1 MSSSLTIG
9 TKNKTLVN
17 QRQGAK
23 AMAKEVIKVRGGAD
37 LTGQVNISGAKN
49 SAVALIPA
57 SLMASTGSVK
67 LEGLPEI
74 SDVKTL
80 MSLLNDLN
88 IKTELDGTTLEVN
101 AEEAVNMPLPNNK
114 VQSLRASY
122 YMMGA
127 MLSRFKKCVIGLPG
141 GCPLGPR
148 PIDQHIKGFEALG
161 AKVTNEHGAMYLT
174 AEKLVGAKI
183 FFDVVSVGATINMM
197 LAASCAE
204 GRTTL
209 ENVAKEPE
217 IVDVASLLNNMG
229 ANIKGAG
236 TDTIRIE
243 GVESL
248 HGTMH
253 NIIPDRIEAGT
264 YMVVGAA
271 TGKNYKVNNIIPTH
285 MESLTSKLEEM
296 GVDIEI
302 GDDYA
307 IINKPESYK
316 SVSIKTQVYPG
327 FATDL
332 QQPITPLMFK
342 ADGVSKI
349 TETIYPA
356 RFRHVDELAR
366 MNAHIDKKSGSALIY
381 PSDLKG
387 AEVYA
392 SDLRAGASLLI
403 AGLLADGVTTIHNV
417 NHIDRGYADIVKK
430 LESLGADIWRDTVE
444 EED

>member
-1 MSSSLTIG
+1 
-9 TKNKTLVN
+9 
-17 QRQGAK
+17 
-23 AMAKEVIKVRGGAD
+23 MAKEVIKVRGGAH
-37 LTGQVNISGAKN
+37 LTGEVNISGAKN

-57 SLMASTGSVK
+57 SLMASSGSVV

-88 IKTELDGTTLEVN
+88 ITTKLDGTTLAVN
-101 AEEAVNMPLPNNK
+101 AEEAVNMPLSNNK

-204 GRTTL
+204 GRTIL

-217 IVDVASLLNNMG
+217 IVDVASLLNKMG

-243 GVESL
+243 GVEAL
-248 HGTMH
+248 HGTEH

-271 TGKNYKVNNIIPTH
+271 AGKNFRVNNIIPTH

-296 GVDIEI
+296 GVDLDIN
-302 GDDYA
+302 DDYVV
-307 IINKPESYK
+307 INKPNEYQP
-316 SVSIKTQVYPG
+316 VSIKTQVYPG

-356 RFRHVDELAR
+356 RFRHVDELSR

-392 SDLRAGASLLI
+392 SDLRAGACLLI

-417 NHIDRGYADIVKK
+417 HHIDRGYADIVKK
-430 LESLGADIWRDTVE
+430 LSALGADIWRDTT
-444 EED
+444 EDD